1 MDISLDFFPSAA
13 RAQRID
19 RRMRGQLAD
28 SLGYLA
34 RSMVEQLG
42 ESHPELDRLVAA
54 LQAGAVYPPSTFGLY
69 YELAAALMD
78 EDVAAAAAL
87 LDELSRERAMV
98 SREVDV
104 LALNRIFPEAN
115 RMRYQ
120 RLMDTDPDTPFHIV
134 SPPAVNVDLAI
145 RRFRSG
151 MIRLRQTLPGL
162 AGEFEALIRQVV
174 LVAGADDLDYGF
186 AGGSC
191 YMLWGALFINASAH
205 DSDVATIEA
214 IAHESGHSLLFG
226 LTVDEPLVLNDDR
239 ERFASPLR
247 DDPRPMDGIY
257 HATYVSARMH
267 WAMAELLKSGTLE
280 NEETALATAHLDA
293 NRRNFWSGYATVM
306 SHARLSETGR
316 LLLAS
321 AHDYMK
327 AFPPVRTRQ
336 GKIGRTHSLGE

>member
-1 MDISLDFFPSAA
+1 MDIPFDFFPNAA
-13 RAQRID
+13 RAHRID

-34 RSMVEQLG
+34 RSMTEQLG
-42 ESHPELDRLVAA
+42 VSHPELDRLVAA
-54 LQAGAVYPPSTFGLY
+54 LQTGAIYPPSTFGLY

-78 EDVAAAAAL
+78 GDEANVATL
-87 LDELSRERAMV
+87 LDELSRERAMA

-104 LALNRIFPEAN
+104 LALDRIYPEAN
-115 RMRYQ
+115 RARYQ
-120 RLMDTDPDTPFHIV
+120 RLMDTDPDTPFRIV
-134 SPPAVNVDLAI
+134 SPPAVHVDLAI
-145 RRFRSG
+145 QRFRAG
-151 MIRLRQTLPGL
+151 MTRLRQTLPEL

-226 LTVDEPLVLNDDR
+226 LTIDEPLVLNDDR
-239 ERFASPLR
+239 ELFASPLR

-267 WAMAELLKSGTLE
+267 WAMAELLKSGELAEEEATL
-280 NEETALATAHLDA
+280 AVAHLEA
-293 NRRNFWSGYATVM
+293 NRRNFWSGYTTVM
-306 SHARLSETGR
+306 PHARLSETGR
-316 LLLAS
+316 SLLAS

-327 AFPPVRTRQ
+327 AF
-336 GKIGRTHSLGE
+336 SSD

>member
-1 MDISLDFFPSAA
+1 MDIPLDFFPNAA
-13 RAQRID
+13 RTHRID

-34 RSMVEQLG
+34 RSMMEQLG

-54 LQAGAVYPPSTFGLY
+54 LQAGAIYPPSTFGLY

-78 EDVAAAAAL
+78 EDEDEAAAATL
-87 LDELSRERAMV
+87 LDELSRERAMAAC
-98 SREVDV
+98 EVDV
-104 LALNRIFPEAN
+104 LPLNEIFPEAS
-115 RMRYQ
+115 RARYQ
-120 RLMDTDPDTPFHIV
+120 RLMDADPDTPFRII
-134 SPPAVNVDLAI
+134 SPPSVKVEPAI
-145 RRFRSG
+145 QRFRSG
-151 MIRLRQTLPGL
+151 MIRLRQTLPEL

-174 LVAGADDLDYGF
+174 LVVGADDLDYGF

-226 LTVDEPLVLNDDR
+226 LTIDEPLVLNDDR
-239 ERFASPLR
+239 ELFASPLR

-267 WAMAELLKSGTLE
+267 WAMAELLKSGELG
-280 NEETALATAHLDA
+280 EEEAAQATVHLDA

-306 SHARLSETGR
+306 ADARLSETGR
-316 LLLAS
+316 LLLVS

-327 AFPPVRTRQ
+327 ASRLT
-336 GKIGRTHSLGE
+336 ED